1 MENQEKKD
9 LEKVLS
15 ESGQLAVV
23 KNAMQ
28 NAGSC
33 TGPHIFFK
41 NVQWKDAIKFNK
53 KGTNIGVKVKTE
65 DGRESWELYSQID
78 DHRVI
83 GCTGFIEKTRGQELE
98 PIHRVKFIE
107 ENLLTENKELEAV
120 EGVVQ
125 AWSHDIKEST
135 IVFANYDATVSWTE
149 KNYLSIC
156 KKLIAS
162 VFHIEEEIKFSGIEE
177 INIYA
182 SVREIHSVM
191 IIAHKIKKDTIT
203 EMRLLDSKGLCLL
216 ELKNIKFKETATGK
230 NREQK
235 EEEQP
240 ITILNELKDIL
251 SEVTGI
257 SANEIDET
265 QIFENYG
272 LDSLS
277 ISELTEMIN
286 SRCSI
291 DITPDVIFSYATL
304 EQLNDFLVEHY
315 QNALQEAITKDI
327 AETEI
332 TKRDNRQ
339 SLVNETCTDQ
349 LIKMIELLQGIA
361 YDDIEPDVNFVE
373 YGFDS
378 ISIVEFAESI
388 NQAFEIAIT
397 PDIIFAYST
406 IEHLSEY
413 LVNHFDLN
421 LLNKGCE
428 REHIENE
435 LPNIEVSEEERLEEE
450 RIEEEGSNHVVSE
463 HVSEEIGIIGMSGRF
478 PDARNVEE
486 LWDILNHKQ
495 NVVKQVPEE
504 RKEWRKAYTGAEPEK
519 ESNRKIGVI
528 PGIAEFD
535 PLFFEIAPV
544 EAEKMDP
551 RQRLLL
557 QEMWKGLEDAGYNH
571 RNLKD
576 EKVGLFIGAEDS
588 EYKKIGNGESEE
600 ITSNSNAVMAARF
613 AYFLNLDGPNMTIN
627 TACSSGL
634 VALHEACLSIRN
646 QECTMAIVAAAN
658 LLITPDSY
666 FMMEKSGML
675 SKKGVCSTFDQDAD
689 GMVPA
694 EAVAVIVLKQMDK
707 AIADHDRVYATIVGD
722 GVNYDG
728 KTNGITAPSGYA
740 QEKLI
745 VDVMNRF
752 QIPAD
757 DISCVIAHG
766 TGTKLGDPIEVN
778 ALNSAYKQL
787 TDKRNYCALIS
798 VKPNL
803 GHAMAASGIIS
814 LISAVLSMRK
824 QSIPATINC
833 DAPNDYIHWK
843 DSPFYL
849 NQEQRDWKVE
859 QDKRPMAAISALGFS
874 GTNAHVIVRSYMSEQ
889 EEQKKIEKQQR
900 KEAYLLTFSAKT
912 EEALKNKIGDLK
924 QYVTENSITEEELES
939 ISYTLL
945 CHREHFGYRAAI
957 VVEDVEDLLNI
968 ETEDGT
974 KYRSG
979 LVQRKFKPLEETE
992 KQIRDLCTSSKN
1004 LSKKQYI
1011 QLLERFAQYYC
1022 DGYDDAVAHL
1032 WENDSIIMKS
1042 ISYYPF
1048 EKETYWL
1055 TESNRFENSISVS
1068 VDKIHPMIH
1077 TNISDFSEQKY
1088 CSHFTGTESFLREHR
1103 IKGIPV
1109 LPGVAYLEMA
1119 YKAALISV
1127 GVTEEKEVTDTVVS
1141 LKEVGWFSPI
1151 SIEGDTIEVN
1161 TSVALGED
1169 HTISYRIFTNQE
1181 EKCVHSQGYIE
1192 FEDAYQTEKID
1203 LSNVLEKVKES
1214 QSIAD
1219 VYERFSQNGLVYGR
1233 EFSCITE
1240 LYYTEDMVIAKLV
1253 AGDEP
1258 DNQKFALKPGV
1269 LDGAFQSTS
1278 VFEIL
1283 HNQKNQL
1290 KIPFAVESITIYQ
1303 ACHDVMWSVAKEHE
1317 RNGNVVSY
1325 DLNLYDEEGNL
1336 CIKVSR
1342 FTSRVLTDQELIGT
1356 ETVLL
1361 NSIWEEEPI
1370 KEEGNYN
1377 TDASYITVLCQLSE
1391 EETGFSH
1398 ISDKTKKPDRI
1409 YSLSGEG
1416 KQYEEYAL
1424 ELFHII
1430 KGLFEEKHTEQIFL
1444 QVVYHQSLHVECLG
1458 GLTGLLQSAT
1468 RENPQLV
1475 VQLVEVDQAEN
1486 VADELIKE
1494 KKEVVDSRVRITQG
1508 KREVCKY
1515 KKEELLEKNKELWKN
1530 DGVYLITGGTGGLGL
1545 LFAEEIV
1552 KHCKACKIL
1561 LTGRS
1566 DKSKI
1571 SARLDRI
1578 SCSKHQVIE
1587 YKQLDVSNA
1596 KETNEVVKYAYDQFG
1611 TLNGII
1617 HAAGIIHD
1625 NYIMKK
1631 QDTEFL
1637 SVLSPKVSGVRNLDA
1652 AVGNHSIDF
1661 MIYFSSTSGVIGNA
1675 GQADYGAAS
1684 GFMDA
1689 YASMREERVQ
1699 KGECF
1704 GKTISIDWSLW
1715 KHGGMAMGKEKEKL
1729 LAVRSGI
1736 MPLETE
1742 QGIEAFYHIVSSNH
1756 IQTQVL
1762 FGQYEKMKRTLLA
1775 EAGLHKKNDSIPS
1788 GTVVQSSEENV
1799 IVLLKDILA
1808 ESLKIPNNR
1817 IDEDAPME
1825 EYGIDSILTMD
1836 MTNALETYFGML
1848 PKTLFFE
1855 YQTIRELSQYFMKA
1869 HSNKLSEI
1877 LSGTVEQ
1884 ESPLPNKEVENKT
1897 HVLANMVAKNN
1908 KWQNDNDDIAII
1920 GIAGKYPKAEDIEQF
1935 WNNISQGMNCIE
1947 EIPRERWDYRQYYD
1961 PDKKKKG
1968 KSYSKWG
1975 GFIDGVDQFDPL
1987 FFGISPREAV
1997 GIDPQERLF
2006 LMCVYKAIEDA
2017 GYTKEN
2023 IIDDER
2029 AVGVFTGVMYED
2041 YQLYAANE
2049 QTKGNMI
2056 TVNGSEASIANRI
2069 SYYFNFNGPS
2079 IAMDTM
2085 CSSSLTS
2092 VHLACQ
2098 SLKNQE
2104 CKVAVAGGV
2113 NVTVHPNKYLLLS
2126 NGKYAASDGYCK
2138 SFGQGGDGY
2147 VPGEGVGAVIL
2158 KPLREAKRDHDHI
2171 YGVIKATA
2179 INHGGKTNGYTV
2191 PNPNAQ
2197 ASLIKTVLKKAT
2209 INPRTIS
2216 YVEAHGTGTSLGDP
2230 IEIAGLT
2237 KAFEEYTTD
2246 RQFCNIGSVKS
2257 NIGHCEGAAGIA
2269 SITKVLM
2276 QLKYKKIVPSL
2287 HSNILNPLIQF
2298 ESTPFTVPQKL
2309 IEWEKP
2315 QIEEN
2320 GQIKTYPRIAAIS
2333 AFGAGGANAHLIIEE
2348 YEETEKANTTNS
2360 EVPVA
2365 VILSAK
2371 SDAQLEIMRKNLQTY
2386 LLSDHAFGI
2395 NLISIAY
2402 TLQTGRESMSHR
2414 IGFVVNTMEQLLEQ
2428 LSKPVTTLIED
2439 DNAYY
2444 GNTENVE
2451 QFSRIETEEIVNYM
2465 EARDYDNLLNQWV
2478 HGKYVNWEKL
2488 YDNNSRP
2495 QKISLPTY
2503 VFEQEKYWIPVTAEF
2518 ELDKMLLEPEELP
2531 KEEVPK
2537 EVSKEEAD
2545 LSVYI
2550 QNVQEATEMIEDDL
2564 KEMVS
2569 RVLQIPFDK
2578 ISIYSQLKDFGFD
2591 SISLVEFVEE
2601 INNKLELQIT
2611 PDLMY
2616 SYPTIHELAKH
2627 LESEYESVRKYYL
2640 ADSISEVENQEK
2652 TDAVQVE
2659 QERIEIPT
2667 LQVKLPKQQSN
2678 NTVYAREAKDE
2689 DIAIIG
2695 MSGRFPNA
2703 RNIDELWRILKN
2715 KEDVITE
2722 VHRDGFVYKQ
2732 GEAPMKMGVIPGVA
2746 EFDPMFFHISPK
2758 DAEEMDPKQRI
2769 LLEEAY
2775 KAFENAGIGEE
2786 QLKKNRVGVFVGA
2799 EDGDY
2804 CTKSSSDVAITSNHN
2819 AVLSARFAYLLNLT
2833 GPNFTINTACSSA
2846 LVALHEA
2853 CLSIGQDECDMAIV
2867 AGANIITTSDRI
2879 RAMKN
2884 SNMLSAT
2891 GVCRAFDK
2899 RADGM
2904 VPAEAVGVVVLKKI
2918 ERAKEDKNPILATII
2933 GSGINYDGKTNGIT
2947 APSGKSQTELLKNVY
2962 QRFDIDPEDI
2972 SYIVTHGTGTK
2983 LGDPIEINALV
2994 DTFHDYTKKVG
3005 YCALTSTKSNIGHAM
3020 AASGIVSLIS
3030 LVKAMQES
3038 TIPASI
3044 HCEEVND
3051 YIHWEESPF
3060 YINRE
3065 NSEWKAIDNK
3075 PRIGCV
3081 SAFGVS
3087 GTNAHIVVKSYEQMT
3102 QNKAEQTRRSHYVLM
3117 LSAKSS
3123 QALHQKANDLAD
3135 MIAKQA
3141 EEVDLNSLSYTL
3153 FKGRLHYNHRLAI
3166 VCSNAIQAE
3175 ALLRKAAKGERSAEM
3190 VYGEIAR
3197 DFKEKSILQIL
3208 ISNMLKE
3215 YNSFLGN
3222 AKQFQEL
3229 LLLFA
3234 QLYCDGYNEGF
3245 DKIWQNTN
3253 PSIITLP
3260 NYPFS
3265 KETYWVTS
3273 EEKIISDTQMESGIS
3288 GDRNETI
3295 LIYPRWER
3303 KELLKNETMTPTVQH
3318 MILLVNVKPEDIGL
3332 DQLSGSEIPTIMKC
3346 LECKQETYCDY
3357 AEQLFLEI
3365 KYILKNRECHKVF
3378 LQVVYQDADRDNC
3391 YEGLNGLLKSAV
3403 KENPKLMGQIIRIEG
3418 ELSTDL
3424 GQRIVSEKQTK
3435 YDESVCFVGDW
3446 RYVQVYSEL
3455 ESEGREAK
3463 LPWKENG
3470 TYLIVGGAGG
3480 LGLIF
3485 AQEILNHVK
3494 VCNLI
3499 LTGRKEFEQITE
3511 QLNQLR
3517 IIPTQTVEYISMNVE
3532 SESDTKLV
3540 VNDIVDRF
3548 GTIDGVIHAAGILKD
3563 SYIIQKEA
3571 DTFRKI
3577 LGPKVLGVQNLDEAT
3592 KDIKLDFMILFSST
3606 AGLLGNAGQSDYAT
3620 ANAYMDAF
3628 AKKRNL
3634 QVQNKE
3640 RSGQTLSMD
3649 WSFWKE
3655 GGMSMIDEKVQIIK
3669 KQSGISPL
3677 ETADAIYGLYKSLES
3692 GRDQMGIFSG
3702 DVDRIRRETEIM

>member
-1 MENQEKKD
+1 MENQDKKD

-15 ESGQLAVV
+15 ESGQFAVV
-23 KNAMQ
+23 KKAMMD
-28 NAGSC
+28 AGNC
-33 TGPHIFFK
+33 TGHHMFFK
-41 NVQWKDAIKFNK
+41 DVQWKDAIKFNK
-53 KGTNIGVKVKTE
+53 EGTNIGVKVKIE
-65 DGRESWELYSQID
+65 DEKKSWDLYSQTD
-78 DHRVI
+78 DSKVI
-83 GCTGFIEKTRGQELE
+83 GCTGFLEEKIVQELE
-98 PIHRVKFIE
+98 PISIKKFIR
-107 ENLLTENKELEAV
+107 ENLLTESKELEAV
-120 EGVVQ
+120 EGIAQ
-125 AWSHDIKEST
+125 AWFHDTKQST
-135 IVFANYDATVSWTE
+135 IAFANYDPNVSWTE
-149 KNYLSIC
+149 KNFLTIC
-156 KKLIAS
+156 KRLIAS
-162 VFHIEEEIKFSGIEE
+162 IFHIEEEIKYSKMEE
-177 INIYA
+177 INIY
-182 SVREIHSVM
+182 SNIRDINSIM
-191 IIAHKIKKDTIT
+191 ITFDKKQKNTIT
-203 EMRLLDSKGLCLL
+203 EMRLLDNKGFCLV
-216 ELKNIKFKETATGK
+216 ELKNISFAKNTECTNRKQKKEA
-230 NREQK
+230 Q
-235 EEEQP
+235 Q
-240 ITILNELKDIL
+240 ISILNELKDIL

-257 SANEIDET
+257 SAVEIDET

-277 ISELTEMIN
+277 ISELTEMVN
-286 SRCSI
+286 RKFLT
-291 DITPDVIFSYATL
+291 DITPDVIFSYSTL
-304 EQLNDFLVEHY
+304 ERLNHFLIEHY
-315 QNALQEAITKDI
+315 KDTLNENITKEI
-327 AETEI
+327 VEQEI
-332 TKRDNRQ
+332 TMHGHDEVLENQ
-339 SLVNETCTDQ
+339 TCTSQ
-349 LIKMIELLQGIA
+349 LIKMIETLQGIA
-361 YDDIEPDVNFVE
+361 YDDIEQDVNFVE

-388 NQAFEIAIT
+388 NKVFKIEIT

-406 IEHLSEY
+406 VEHLSDY
-413 LVNHFDLN
+413 LIKNYELIESKKVL
-421 LLNKGCE
+421 E
-428 REHIENE
+428 REI
-435 LPNIEVSEEERLEEE
+435 S
-450 RIEEEGSNHVVSE
+450 GSVVSE
-463 HVSEEIGIIGMSGRF
+463 HACEEIGIIGMSGRF
-478 PDARNVEE
+478 PDARTVEE
-486 LWDILNHKQ
+486 LWDVLNHKQ
-495 NVVKQVPEE
+495 NVVKHVPDE
-504 RKEWRKAYTGAEPEK
+504 RKEWRRAYTGAEPEK
-519 ESNRKIGVI
+519 ESKRKIGVI

-557 QEMWKGLEDAGYNH
+557 QEMWKALEDAGYNS
-571 RNLKD
+571 RKLKD

-588 EYKKIGNGESEE
+588 EYKKISNTESEE

-646 QECTMAIVAAAN
+646 QECSMAIVAAAN

-666 FMMEKSGML
+666 YMMEKSGMI
-675 SKKGVCSTFDQDAD
+675 SRKGVCSTFDQEAD

-694 EAVAVIVLKQMDK
+694 EAVAVIILKQMEK
-707 AIADHDRVYATIVGD
+707 AEVEHDRVYATIVGD

-745 VDVMNRF
+745 LDVMNRF
-752 QIPAD
+752 HINAD
-757 DISCVIAHG
+757 DIGCVIAHG

-787 TDKRNYCALIS
+787 TEKRNYCALIS
-798 VKPNL
+798 VKPNI

-833 DAPNDYIHWK
+833 DTPNDYIHWK

-849 NQEQRDWKVE
+849 NKEQRNWKA
-859 QDKRPMAAISALGFS
+859 DKNKRPMAAISALGFS

-889 EEQKKIEKQQR
+889 QEQKEIKKQQR
-900 KEAYLLTFSAKT
+900 KPAYLLTFSAKT
-912 EEALKNKIGDLK
+912 EGALETKIRELK
-924 QYVTENSITEEELES
+924 EYVTEHPITEEELVS

-945 CHREHFGYRAAI
+945 CQREHFSYRVAI
-957 VVEDVEDLLNI
+957 VVEDVKSLLSRV
-968 ETEDGT
+968 TEDGMNY
-974 KYRSG
+974 KRG
-979 LVQRKFKPLEETE
+979 RVQRKFKPVEENA
-992 KQIRDLCTSSKN
+992 KQIRVFCASSKN
-1004 LSKKQYI
+1004 LSKREYTK
-1011 QLLERFAQYYC
+1011 LLERLAQSYC
-1022 DGYDDAVAHL
+1022 DGYDEAVAHL
-1032 WENDSIIMKS
+1032 WDNDSIIMKS
-1042 ISYYPF
+1042 ICYYPF
-1048 EKETYWL
+1048 EKGTYWL
-1055 TESNRFENSISVS
+1055 AEGNHFENNTPLSI
-1068 VDKIHPMIH
+1068 DKIHPMIH

-1088 CSHFTGTESFLREHR
+1088 CSYFTGTESFLREHR

-1119 YKAALISV
+1119 YKSALESM
-1127 GVTEEKEVTDTVVS
+1127 GVREGRELVDTVVS

-1151 SIEGDTIEVN
+1151 SIEGDTVEVN
-1161 TSVALGED
+1161 TSLALGED
-1169 HTISYRIFTNQE
+1169 HTISYKIFTNNE
-1181 EKCVHSQGYIE
+1181 EKRVYSQGYIE
-1192 FEDAYQTEKID
+1192 FQDKHDTEKID
-1203 LSNVLEKVKES
+1203 LTEILEKVNEK
-1214 QSIAD
+1214 QSIGA

-1240 LYYTEDMVIAKLV
+1240 LYHTDDKVIAKLV
-1253 AGDEP
+1253 AGDDP
-1258 DNQKFALKPGV
+1258 DNQRFALKPGV

-1278 VFEIL
+1278 IFEMI
-1283 HNQKNQL
+1283 NNEKNEL
-1290 KIPFAVESITIYQ
+1290 KVPFAVESITIYK
-1303 ACHDVMWSVAKEHE
+1303 ACSDVMWSVARENE
-1317 RNGNVVSY
+1317 RKGNVVSY
-1325 DLNLYDEEGNL
+1325 DLNLYDEEGNV
-1336 CIKVSR
+1336 CVKISG
-1342 FTSRVLTDQELIGT
+1342 FTSRVLTDDELIGT
-1356 ETVLL
+1356 EMVLF
-1361 NSIWEEEPI
+1361 NPVWEEDQL
-1370 KEEGNYN
+1370 KEKVIYN
-1377 TDASYITVLCQLSE
+1377 TDAKYITVLCQVSE
-1391 EETGFSH
+1391 EEVGFSH
-1398 ISDKTKKPDRI
+1398 IGDKGKKPDKI
-1409 YSLSGEG
+1409 YSLSGVG
-1416 KQYEEYAL
+1416 KKYEEYAL

-1430 KGLFEEKHTEQIFL
+1430 KDMFKGKNTGQIFL
-1444 QVVYHQSLHVECLG
+1444 QVVYRESLNGECFS
-1458 GLTGLLQSAT
+1458 GLMGLLKSAT

-1475 VQLVEVDQAEN
+1475 VQLVEVDKAEN

-1494 KKEVVDSRVRITQG
+1494 IKSEVDSRVRLKQG

-1515 KKEELLEKNKELWKN
+1515 KKGQITENYKELWKD

-1545 LFAEEIV
+1545 LFAKEII
-1552 KHCKACKIL
+1552 KHCKNCKIL
-1561 LTGRS
+1561 LAGKS

-1571 SARLDRI
+1571 STHLHTI
-1578 SCSKHQVIE
+1578 PCSENQIIN
-1587 YKQLDVSNA
+1587 YKQLDISNA
-1596 KETNEVVKYAYDQFG
+1596 EETKEVVQDAFEQFG
-1611 TLNGII
+1611 KLDGII

-1625 NYIMKK
+1625 NYIIKK
-1631 QDTEFL
+1631 ADNEFL

-1652 AVGNHSIDF
+1652 AVGNNPIDF
-1661 MIYFSSTSGVIGNA
+1661 MIYFSSTSGVIGNE
-1675 GQADYGAAS
+1675 GQSDYGAAS

-1689 YASMREERVQ
+1689 YAAMRDERVQ

-1704 GKTISIDWSLW
+1704 GSTISIDWSLW
-1715 KHGGMAMGKEKEKL
+1715 KHGGMTMGKDKEKL

-1736 MPLETE
+1736 IPLETE
-1742 QGIEAFYHIVSSNH
+1742 KGFEAFYRIVSENY
-1756 IQTQVL
+1756 IQTEVL
-1762 FGQYEKMKRTLLA
+1762 FGQYEKMKRTVLSKARLY
-1775 EAGLHKKNDSIPS
+1775 KKNDIIQS
-1788 GTVVQSSEENV
+1788 GLVAQSSEENV

-1808 ESLKIPNNR
+1808 EILKIPNKR

-1855 YQTIRELSQYFMKA
+1855 YQTIRELSQYFMKV

-1877 LSGTVEQ
+1877 LSGTVEH
-1884 ESPLPNKEVENKT
+1884 ESYVPKKEEVQDKK
-1897 HVLANMVAKNN
+1897 HVLANMITKNN
-1908 KWQNDNDDIAII
+1908 IGHDDGNNIAII

-1935 WNNISQGMNCIE
+1935 WINISQGMDCID
-1947 EIPRERWDYRQYYD
+1947 EIPQNRWDYKKYYD
-1961 PDKKKKG
+1961 SDKKKKG

-1975 GFIDGVDQFDPL
+1975 GFIDGVDEFEPL
-1987 FFGISPREAV
+1987 FFGISPKEAV

-2069 SYYFNFNGPS
+2069 SYYFNFSGPS
-2079 IAMDTM
+2079 IAIDTM

-2113 NVTVHPNKYLLLS
+2113 NLTVHPNKYLLLS
-2126 NGKYAASDGYCK
+2126 NGRYAASDGYCK

-2158 KPLREAKRDHDHI
+2158 KPLREAKKDNDHI

-2191 PNPNAQ
+2191 PNPKAQ
-2197 ASLIKTVLKKAT
+2197 ASLIKTALKKAA
-2209 INPRTIS
+2209 IDPRTIS

-2237 KAFEEYTTD
+2237 KAFEEYTTE
-2246 RQFCNIGSVKS
+2246 RQFCHIGSVKS

-2276 QLKYKKIVPSL
+2276 QLKYKKIAPSL
-2287 HSNILNPLIQF
+2287 HSNTLNPLIQF

-2309 IEWEKP
+2309 IDWEKLK
-2315 QIEEN
+2315 IREK

-2333 AFGAGGANAHLIIEE
+2333 AFGAGGANAHIIIEE
-2348 YEETEKANTTNS
+2348 YEEAEKVNTTKQ

-2365 VILSAK
+2365 VVLSAK
-2371 SDAQLEIMRKNLQTY
+2371 SEVQLANMRNNLHKY
-2386 LLSDHAFGI
+2386 LLGNHVTSKD
-2395 NLISIAY
+2395 LLSIAY
-2402 TLQTGRESMSHR
+2402 TLQTGRESMSYR
-2414 IGFVVNTMEQLLEQ
+2414 MGFVVNTIEQLLDK
-2428 LSKPVTTLIED
+2428 LSKDVNILIED
-2439 DNAYY
+2439 DNVYY

-2451 QFSRIETEEIVNYM
+2451 QFSRIETEEIVNCMKTRNY
-2465 EARDYDNLLNQWV
+2465 EGLLNQWV
-2478 HGKYVNWEKL
+2478 HGNYVNWEKL
-2488 YDNNSRP
+2488 YHKNSRP

-2503 VFEQEKYWIPVTAEF
+2503 VFEKEKYWIPVTKEY
-2518 ELDKMLLEPEELP
+2518 ELDMMIPVTEELP
-2531 KEEVPK
+2531 KEEM
-2537 EVSKEEAD
+2537 SKEGAD
-2545 LSVYI
+2545 LSAYT
-2550 QNVQEATEMIEDDL
+2550 QNAQEATEMIEDDL
-2564 KEMVS
+2564 KEIVS
-2569 RVLQIPFDK
+2569 RVLQIPLDK
-2578 ISIYSQLKDFGFD
+2578 VSINIQLKDFGFD

-2601 INNKLELQIT
+2601 INNKFDLQIT

-2627 LESEYESVRKYYL
+2627 LESEYESVRKYYMV
-2640 ADSISEVENQEK
+2640 DTGSEVRDQEK
-2652 TDAVQVE
+2652 TDTVQVE
-2659 QERIEIPT
+2659 QECVDVQA
-2667 LQVKLPKQQSN
+2667 LQVGLSKQQSN
-2678 NTVYAREAKDE
+2678 NTIYNRETKDN
-2689 DIAIIG
+2689 DIAVIG
-2695 MSGRFPNA
+2695 ISGRFPNA
-2703 RNIDELWRILKN
+2703 WNVDEFWDILKN

-2722 VHRDGFVYKQ
+2722 VHRDGFIYKP
-2732 GEAPMKMGVIPGVA
+2732 GEEPMKMGVIPGVD
-2746 EFDPMFFHISPK
+2746 EFDPIFFHISPK

-2786 QLKKNRVGVFVGA
+2786 QLKKSKVGVFVGA

-2804 CTKSSSDVAITSNHN
+2804 CTKSSSDVAIISNHN

-2846 LVALHEA
+2846 LVALHQA

-2884 SNMLSAT
+2884 SNMLSET
-2891 GVCRAFDK
+2891 GTCRAFDK
-2899 RADGM
+2899 KADGM

-2962 QRFDIDPEDI
+2962 QRFEIDPEDI

-2983 LGDPIEINALV
+2983 LGDPIEINALA
-2994 DTFHDYTKKVG
+2994 DIFHDYTKKVG

-3030 LVKAMQES
+3030 LIKAMQES

-3051 YIHWEESPF
+3051 YIHWDESPF

-3065 NSEWKAIDNK
+3065 NREWKDINNK

-3087 GTNAHIVVKSYEQMT
+3087 GTNAHIVVKSYEQIT
-3102 QNKAEQTRRSHYVLM
+3102 QYKADQIRRSHYVLM

-3123 QALHQKANDLAD
+3123 QALQQKAVDLAH
-3135 MIAKQA
+3135 MIAEQA
-3141 EEVDLNSLSYTL
+3141 EDVDMNSLGYTL
-3153 FKGRLHYNHRLAI
+3153 LKGRLHYNHRLAI
-3166 VCSNAIQAE
+3166 VCRNVDQAE
-3175 ALLRKAAKGERSAEM
+3175 ELLRKAAKGEKSADI
-3190 VYGEIAR
+3190 VYGEISR

-3208 ISNMLKE
+3208 LSNMIRE
-3215 YNSFLGN
+3215 HNSFLGN
-3222 AKQFQEL
+3222 AKHFQEL

-3245 DKIWQNTN
+3245 DKIWENTN

-3265 KETYWVTS
+3265 KEKYWVTS
-3273 EEKIISDTQMESGIS
+3273 EEKIISDTEIESGIS
-3288 GDRNETI
+3288 SDSNTMI
-3295 LIYPRWER
+3295 LVYPKWQR
-3303 KELLKNETMTPTVQH
+3303 KDLLQKEPISPIAQH
-3318 MILLVNVKPEDIGL
+3318 VMLLVNVKPEDIGL
-3332 DQLSGSEIPTIMKC
+3332 DHLSGSEIPDIMKC
-3346 LECKQETYCDY
+3346 LECKQGNYCDY
-3357 AEQLFLEI
+3357 AEQLFIEV
-3365 KYILKNRECHKVF
+3365 KQILKNREYNKVF
-3378 LQVVYQDADRDNC
+3378 LQVVCQNADRDDC
-3391 YEGLNGLLKSAV
+3391 YEGLNGFIKSAV
-3403 KENPKLMGQIIRIEG
+3403 KENPKLMGQFIRIEG

-3424 GQRIVSEKQTK
+3424 GQKIVLEKRNK
-3435 YDESVCFVGDW
+3435 YDQSVYFVGDE
-3446 RYVQVYSEL
+3446 RYVQQYSEL
-3455 ESEGREAK
+3455 KTYGRGQR

-3470 TYLIVGGAGG
+3470 TYLIIGGAGG

-3485 AQEILNHVK
+3485 AQEILDHVK
-3494 VCNLI
+3494 TCNLI

-3511 QLNQLR
+3511 HLNRLH
-3517 IIPTQTVEYISMNVE
+3517 IIQSQNVEYITMNVE
-3532 SESDTKLV
+3532 SESETKLV
-3540 VNDIVDRF
+3540 VKDIVNRF
-3548 GTIDGVIHAAGILKD
+3548 GTIDGVIHAAGILQD

-3571 DTFRKI
+3571 VEFRKI

-3592 KDIKLDFMILFSST
+3592 KDIKLDFMILFAST

-3628 AKKRNL
+3628 AKNRNL
-3634 QVQNKE
+3634 QVRNKE

-3655 GGMSMIDEKVQIIK
+3655 GGMSMIDERIQILK

-3677 ETADAIYGLYKSLES
+3677 ETADAMNGLYESLGS

-3702 DVDRIRRETEIM
+3702 DVDRIKRETAIM